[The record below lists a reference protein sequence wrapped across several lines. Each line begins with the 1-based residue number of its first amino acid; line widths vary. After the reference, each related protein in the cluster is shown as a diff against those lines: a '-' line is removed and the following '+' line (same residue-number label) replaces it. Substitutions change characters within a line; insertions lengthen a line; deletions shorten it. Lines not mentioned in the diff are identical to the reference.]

1 MASATFVEVVPDPLQ
16 LNKYVGLVEDSG
28 SGAIATFM
36 GVTRDNF
43 DGKKVLSLSYEAY
56 VPMAEK
62 EMEVSACNR
71 GQSVTDFSQGSS
83 SLLFCNSTGNLQ
95 ESA

>member
-1 MASATFVEVVPDPLQ
+1 MDSSLFVEVIPDPLQ
-16 LNKYVGLVEDSG
+16 ITKYVGLVEDSG

-43 DGKKVLSLSYEAY
+43 DGKRVLSLSYEAY

-62 EMEVSACNR
+62 EMQVS
-71 GQSVTDFSQGSS
+71 TLSQASRCGV
-83 SLLFCNSTGNLQ
+83 L
-95 ESA
+95 

>member
-1 MASATFVEVVPDPLQ
+1 MASTTFVEVLPDPLQ

-28 SGAIATFM
+28 AGALATFM

-43 DGKKVLSLSYEAY
+43 DGKRVLSLSYEAY

-62 EMEVSACNR
+62 EMQVSACTS
-71 GQSVTDFSQGSS
+71 GQILT
-83 SLLFCNSTGNLQ
+83 L
-95 ESA
+95 